1 MNTSKHIAK
10 HLRDVYFSGNW
21 TAANL
26 KDQLADV
33 TWQEA
38 TTQVYQCNTIVTLAY
53 HIHYFIDTVTKV
65 LEGGPLEGKDK
76 YSFDHPPIQS
86 KEDWDTFLQ
95 KTYDAAEYF
104 ASLIEK
110 LPEDAIWREFIDPKY
125 GNYYRNLQG
134 IVEHT
139 HYHLGQIAI
148 LKKIIRAQA

>member
-1 MNTSKHIAK
+1 MNTTKHIAK

-21 TAANL
+21 TSSNL

-38 TTQVYQCNTIVTLAY
+38 TTQVYECNTIATLAY
-53 HIHYFIDTVTKV
+53 HIHYYVATVTQV
-65 LEGGPLEGKDK
+65 LEGGSLDGKDK
-76 YSFDHPPIQS
+76 YSFDHPPIGS
-86 KEDWDTFLQ
+86 KEDWDTFLE
-95 KTYDAAEYF
+95 KTYTAADHF
-104 ASLIEK
+104 ASLIEQ
-110 LPEDAIWREFIDPKY
+110 LPEDSIWQDFIDPKY

-148 LKKIIRAQA
+148 LKKIIRSK